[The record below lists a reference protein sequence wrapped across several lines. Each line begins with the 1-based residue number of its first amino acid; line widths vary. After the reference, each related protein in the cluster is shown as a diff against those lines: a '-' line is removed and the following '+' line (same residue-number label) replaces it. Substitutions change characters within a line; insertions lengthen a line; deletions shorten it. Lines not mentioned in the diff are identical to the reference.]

1 MEGNGKEGLEG
12 VSGQKA
18 QRGDESTRGRANYL
32 HSACEVVEDQRQQ
45 FT

>member
-18 QRGDESTRGRANYL
+18 QREDKSTWGGANYL
-32 HSACEVVEDQRQQ
+32 HSACEVVEAQKQ
-45 FT
+45 